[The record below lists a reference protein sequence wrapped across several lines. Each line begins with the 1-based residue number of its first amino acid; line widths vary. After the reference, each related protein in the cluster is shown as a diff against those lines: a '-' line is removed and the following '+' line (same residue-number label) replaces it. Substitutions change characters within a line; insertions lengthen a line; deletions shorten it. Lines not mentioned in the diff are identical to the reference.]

1 MFSGTL
7 NLVHYLSNPNQPF
20 PMDSSSP
27 VSLPE
32 KRKRLGAAKGGR
44 KEIPDAEKRVKRI
57 VLRFTEEEYALLDG
71 QAKQSSRK
79 LAVMVRSQFQD
90 LVQLRK
96 PWTAEQFRLCRQ
108 LATLSSAFEAVA
120 RQAKQE
126 GLTPLEAEALEAARK
141 VSSYLD
147 TCIA

>member
-1 MFSGTL
+1 
-7 NLVHYLSNPNQPF
+7 
-20 PMDSSSP
+20 MDSSSQAP
-27 VSLPE
+27 LPE
-32 KRKRLGAAKGGR
+32 KRKRIGAAKGGR

-57 VLRFTEEEYALLDG
+57 VLRFTEEEYAVLEG
-71 QAKQSSRK
+71 QAKQSSRQ

-96 PWTAEQFRLCRQ
+96 PWTAEQFQLCRQ
-108 LATLSSAFEAVA
+108 LATMSSDFAVVA
-120 RQAKQE
+120 RQAKE
-126 GLTPLEAEALEAARK
+126 ERLAPLEAEALEAARK